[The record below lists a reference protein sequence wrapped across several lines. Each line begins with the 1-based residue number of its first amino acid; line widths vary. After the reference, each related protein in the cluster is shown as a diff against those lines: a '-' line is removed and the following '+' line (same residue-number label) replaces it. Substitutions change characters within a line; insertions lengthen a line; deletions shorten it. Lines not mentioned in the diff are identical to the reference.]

1 MHQFVRQRRTE
12 GHVAVVVHALQF
24 VQAEAHQH
32 PFELG
37 EAQQVIGLL
46 GGAVGSFLRAAIEQK
61 VVLVF
66 VEVEQ
71 RSGERTVAAVDVRV
85 DQ

>member
-1 MHQFVRQRRTE
+1 M
-12 GHVAVVVHALQF
+12 AVVVHALQF
-24 VQAEAHQH
+24 VQAETHQH

-46 GGAVGSFLRAAIEQK
+46 GGAVGGFLRAAIEQQ
-61 VVLVF
+61 VVLVL

-71 RSGERTVAAVDVRV
+71 RSGERTVTVVDVRV